1 MKVTC
6 FDFSNTQIRRFY
18 MCVGPT
24 FAFHK
29 AVEENSILN
38 YLTTSKSGPYKRR
51 SIAGSSLSKLG
62 PTNEGVF
69 IGAAAANSIPAPI
82 NTPSFVGPTFEEDDP
97 AILLRL

>member
-1 MKVTC
+1 
-6 FDFSNTQIRRFY
+6 

-38 YLTTSKSGPYKRR
+38 YLTTSKSGPYKQR
-51 SIAGSSLSKLG
+51 SIAGSSSSNVG

-69 IGAAAANSIPAPI
+69 IGAGMLLAAAAPI
-82 NTPSFVGPTFEEDDP
+82 NTPSFVGLTFEEDDP